1 MAGNRLFSFL
11 ADMPPP
17 TPRAEIVEGLL
28 AEGEVMLLTGAPGAG
43 KSAIAAQLAA
53 CVSADRPFAGREV
66 CQGPIVYIALERAAS
81 MRRRLEAAKCDPA
94 CSAVLS
100 KKLDLDL
107 AKDATRL
114 AEELIEVDP
123 LIVFIDT
130 AAHAMP
136 DLDEN
141 SAKDM
146 GKIVR
151 GIRVLQEDLPSAAIV
166 LVHHLDKAGRSARG
180 SSALQ
185 AAVDIELR
193 VERPDA
199 SSAVRIAKV
208 VKSNELPEGA
218 TIAFTLVNQNGL
230 VVAVPCDLPAGRAKA
245 RPAIADRNAQK
256 QAEADTKAK
265 ALLDACPAAFTLDQ
279 AVMAGDQAGL
289 FGSIEDGSKRKAA
302 HRHLTRLVKNGAV
315 SHDGETYQKRNFLH
329 ATDGGQAVSSS
340 MSGSA
345 RSSGSCGTQGLGHS
359 RRRSMR
365 RPPHSHRHF
374 QAVAPGSQ
382 GRAHQRRQSGQ
393 RSSGQS
399 GRHPRTAHLCQ
410 CHLGQPQPHS
420 RPIPS

>member
-1 MAGNRLFSFL
+1 MAGDQLFSFL

-17 TPRAEIVEGLL
+17 PPRQEIVQGLL

-53 CVSADRPFAGREV
+53 CVSAGRPFAGREV
-66 CQGPIVYIALERAAS
+66 RQGPIVYIALERAAS
-81 MRRRLEAAKCDPA
+81 MRRRLEAAECDPA

-100 KKLDLDL
+100 KKLNLDL
-107 AKDATRL
+107 AKDAARL

-151 GIRVLQEDLPSAAIV
+151 GIHVLQEELPTAAIV
-166 LVHHLDKAGRSARG
+166 LVHHLDKTGRSARG

-185 AAVDIELR
+185 AAVDVELR

-218 TIAFTLVNQNGL
+218 ALAFTLVNRDGSA
-230 VVAVPCDLPAGRAKA
+230 VAAPCEPAPERAKA

-256 QAEADTKAK
+256 RAEADTKAK
-265 ALLDACPAAFTLDQ
+265 ALLNACPASFNLDE
-279 AVMAGDQAGL
+279 AVKAGEQSEV
-289 FGSIEDGSKRKAA
+289 FGAIKATSKRMNA
-302 HRHLTRLVKNGAV
+302 RRYLDRLVEAGTV
-315 SHDGETYQKRNFLH
+315 SFDGETYQKRGLSSG
-329 ATDGGQAVSSS
+329 TDAGQAASSS
-340 MSGSA
+340 LSRASV
-345 RSSGSCGTQGLGHS
+345 CNDTQNNRITHEEQAGYTQENKRKLTDCTHS
-359 RRRSMR
+359 THVTHAPFKGGVVCKRVS
-365 RPPHSHRHF
+365 
-374 QAVAPGSQ
+374 VADDVE
-382 GRAHQRRQSGQ
+382 AKNV
-393 RSSGQS
+393 
-399 GRHPRTAHLCQ
+399 
-410 CHLGQPQPHS
+410 
-420 RPIPS
+420 